1 MENKSSSKFI
11 NVNNKKW
18 SLGGLFRR
26 KKKDDASESSSEEDR
41 KAGFTPQKRKP
52 NPKPKAKRQNKLI
65 NAFDH
70 IIIAPVDKSKET
82 DSLKSFDRITTPTDS
97 NRSTGSLDRRLRR
110 ERLRAARIYAKEI
123 SSDEEIVSIN
133 SSSISRFRSDESLGN
148 HSGSSGKKTRAARTE
163 RYLKRMSKGDEL
175 GQIVQQVSRWHTQP
189 ITPGF
194 SYDHSNNDHRYI
206 RQPSEGLRTS
216 ASLTNVPSQKLNQI
230 WSIPMRSKPQELI
243 KDQDNRSISYENHLY
258 RPSSQ
263 RIISKTGPPAPPPR
277 DPQRRLT
284 IYNPSESRPLSYA
297 FDKNISSSQSLGISS
312 NNRCV
317 SDDRL
322 WGGPASSI
330 QQLQQQQQ
338 PNRPASV
345 QPAQEQRRF
354 ITRNETE
361 FAKNLRNLSTQQD
374 YKYIADAAPRS
385 RRPIHVVQDEV
396 KGTTAPNTTEH
407 SSPQVRL
414 RTSKSGIQSPMKS
427 AADFW
432 KQIDQAESGN
442 RGRSTERMYSV
453 KPRSVSHS
461 RAHDLS
467 TSSWNNRYQVD
478 NDGGNR
484 RDDNVDNNVVLKPS
498 KSCVFQP
505 KPTAVTSTAKAFE
518 KQQEKTNSMPSYYTV
533 KAILNSPANKY
544 EEHVA
549 KTVVQPMQPIK
560 YKPKL
565 PLPMP
570 SNRLL
575 SQKNSTSEDDLLDG
589 HRRQRKKST
598 NLEDA
603 INELEAIYKSLGLAD
618 ENLMDRAE
626 RRDIPKFNPI
636 LHVAPDDEEDNDDDD
651 IGENAEPDVVL
662 DDVAYRNLKRANS
675 IPKIIE
681 LQPPFG
687 IPIGPIPSTPP
698 GSNYLHASPDN
709 TNKPMFI
716 ARKTPDLVS
725 DDLAVRN
732 LRKDSPVRQVGFV
745 KVEHCIQPSALRK
758 KQRAVR
764 SMSEN
769 IYNLIQ
775 RDAAKPNGGC
785 LDDYDVMAGSL
796 NNAASLKDITSGD
809 DNDHPTTL
817 HLLQRERQQSDTST
831 DRRRGRNAGA
841 VFNLPSTLKTSPT
854 KVPFITKQH
863 RPTMTLNQKPP
874 IPLPR
879 NNMSP
884 DLAACDN
891 SGMEDILNAIAKEAK
906 ESSEKLSRD
915 LLELRKEMDGGKK
928 GFRPID
934 SSKLKLMSN
943 VKMEKDIDN
952 VSRAAKRFEE
962 LLEDVV
968 DAGVAV
974 EPTNESV
981 RNKRSFSKEKQFLKN
996 INDVADAAKVCEHAI
1011 GMVVESK
1018 TKSNETIPNSPK
1030 REPKNVE
1037 ESTSVAQLL
1046 EKLEPNDRNIGSI
1059 AKRCMRQLSELGELN
1074 NEIVEKKAL
1083 PLTAQSLSSIDGAD
1097 YDNLNADLMTFN
1109 RSVNNVPQTNATV
1122 EKQSVEQQKEPDFK
1136 RRVQEEIDK
1145 IMQECAEEAE
1155 KKCTLPSESKFVSSE
1170 EELNILLLPPS
1181 ETKSECRVDK
1191 TKTTTTTTNT
1201 TTPYSSPLDDQT
1213 KSSSDCLK
1221 SSSVTPNRINSS
1233 SITSFNEQSSSDF
1246 AKSISSD
1253 NALVASEGIKTTST
1267 TSCEPA
1273 PSPAIKS
1280 STVSP
1285 FTVSS
1290 PSPPLILTPIDDN
1303 ERSQYNSSEEL
1314 AMIFGMKTPSPSP
1327 GNIGV
1332 MSLVS
1337 TKTLPEH
1344 DFASEI
1350 LLPLSDCRS
1359 AFINLETIE
1368 ESHEE
1373 CAEDELCDADASN
1386 HTNVTMSGVNK
1397 SHELLACLD
1406 RQSENVETVNCEH
1419 DSDDD
1424 GVSGVAKL
1432 QLPIHATNSKLVQ
1445 RHRSATNQMPFNLP
1459 SCDTKSSDPCDS
1471 SLSVINPN
1479 HLLLA
1484 LSVGVANNDLFTIA
1498 AILIA
1503 IVTVIVFI
1511 FL

>member
-26 KKKDDASESSSEEDR
+26 KKKDEASESSSEEDR

-52 NPKPKAKRQNKLI
+52 KSKPKAKRSNKLI

-70 IIIAPVDKSKET
+70 IIIAPSEKSKDT

-110 ERLRAARIYAKEI
+110 ERLRAARIYAKQI

-148 HSGSSGKKTRAARTE
+148 HSGSSCKKTRAARTE

-194 SYDHSNNDHRYI
+194 SYDHSINENRYI
-206 RQPSEGLRTS
+206 RQPNEGLRTS

-230 WSIPMRSKPQELI
+230 WSVPMRSKPQEPI

-263 RIISKTGPPAPPPR
+263 RIINKAGPPAPPPR

-284 IYNPSESRPLSYA
+284 IYNPSETRPLSYA
-297 FDKNISSSQSLGISS
+297 FDKNTSNSQSIGISS
-312 NNRCV
+312 NSRCV

-322 WGGPASSI
+322 WGPISNM
-330 QQLQQQQQ
+330 QQ
-338 PNRPASV
+338 PHRPASV
-345 QPAQEQRRF
+345 QPVQEPRRF

-374 YKYIADAAPRS
+374 YKYIADATPRS
-385 RRPIHVVQDEV
+385 RRPIHVLQDDT
-396 KGTTAPNTTEH
+396 KGTNSANITKH
-407 SSPQVRL
+407 SPPQVRL
-414 RTSKSGIQSPMKS
+414 RTTKSGIQSPMKS

-432 KQIDQAESGN
+432 KQIDQAESTN
-442 RGRSTERMYSV
+442 RSSRSSDRAQLV

-467 TSSWNNRYQVD
+467 NNSWSNKYQI
-478 NDGGNR
+478 
-484 RDDNVDNNVVLKPS
+484 DDVNVYKQDEHVNSNVVLKPS

-505 KPTAVTSTAKAFE
+505 KTTVTTTAKAFE
-518 KQQEKTNSMPSYYTV
+518 KQHEKTNSMPSYYTV

-549 KTVVQPMQPIK
+549 KTVVQPMEPIK
-560 YKPKL
+560 YKPKV

-570 SNRLL
+570 PNRFL
-575 SQKNSTSEDDLLDG
+575 SQKNSASEENLLDNN
-589 HRRQRKKST
+589 KKSR

-603 INELEAIYKSLGLAD
+603 IKELEDIYKSLGLAD

-626 RRDIPKFNPI
+626 RRDIPKLNQFNPI
-636 LHVAPDDEEDNDDDD
+636 SSFSLDNDDDD
-651 IGENAEPDVVL
+651 DDETGENVEPDVVL
-662 DDVAYRNLKRANS
+662 DDVAYRNFKRANS
-675 IPKIIE
+675 IPKTIE
-681 LQPPFG
+681 TQPKFG

-709 TNKPMFI
+709 TTKLMFI
-716 ARKTPDLVS
+716 ARKTPDVVC

-775 RDAAKPNGGC
+775 RDAAKPSGGC

-796 NNAASLKDITSGD
+796 NNAGSLKDIMSES
-809 DNDHPTTL
+809 DNDHPLTL
-817 HLLQRERQQSDTST
+817 HLLKQERQYSEN
-831 DRRRGRNAGA
+831 DRSKGRNIGA
-841 VFNLPSTLKTSPT
+841 VFNLPSTLKTSA
-854 KVPFITKQH
+854 KKLPFITKQH

-879 NNMSP
+879 NNLSP
-884 DLAACDN
+884 DLTCDK

-915 LLELRKEMDGGKK
+915 LFELRKEMGNKK
-928 GFRPID
+928 DFRPI
-934 SSKLKLMSN
+934 SPKIKIMSN

-968 DAGVAV
+968 DAGVCETV
-974 EPTNESV
+974 KPTESV
-981 RNKRSFSKEKQFLKN
+981 HSKRSFSKEKQFLQN
-996 INDVADAAKVCEHAI
+996 INDVADAAKACEQVI
-1011 GMVVESK
+1011 EMVVDGKGKNDEQTASK
-1018 TKSNETIPNSPK
+1018 SPQTET
-1030 REPKNVE
+1030 KNVE
-1037 ESTSVAQLL
+1037 ENNSVAQLL
-1046 EKLEPNDRNIGSI
+1046 EKLEPDGQHIGAI
-1059 AKRCMRQLSELGELN
+1059 AKRCMRQLSELGDLN
-1074 NEIVEKKAL
+1074 VEVVEKIAL
-1083 PLTAQSLSSIDGAD
+1083 PLTRTSVDGAD
-1097 YDNLNADLMTFN
+1097 YDNLNSDLMKTFN
-1109 RSVNNVPQTNATV
+1109 RSGNEEKTTV
-1122 EKQSVEQQKEPDFK
+1122 ALSVQQPEPDFK

-1155 KKCTLPSESKFVSSE
+1155 KKCTFPSESKFVSSE
-1170 EELNILLLPPS
+1170 EELNIILLPPS
-1181 ETKSECRVDK
+1181 ETKTEKIIDDK
-1191 TKTTTTTTNT
+1191 SN
-1201 TTPYSSPLDDQT
+1201 TPYSSPLDDQN
-1213 KSSSDCLK
+1213 KSSSDYLK
-1221 SSSVTPNRINSS
+1221 STSVTPNRINSS

-1253 NALVASEGIKTTST
+1253 NHLASEGIKSTST

-1273 PSPAIKS
+1273 QSPAIKS

-1290 PSPPLILTPIDDN
+1290 PSPPLILTPADDN

-1327 GNIGV
+1327 AGNIGV
-1332 MSLVS
+1332 LSLVS

-1344 DFASEI
+1344 DFANEI
-1350 LLPLSDCRS
+1350 SLPLPDCRS

-1368 ESHEE
+1368 ELHEE
-1373 CAEDELCDADASN
+1373 CADDELCDNASN
-1386 HTNVTMSGVNK
+1386 HTNASISSVDNQHKCAS
-1397 SHELLACLD
+1397 LD
-1406 RQSENVETVNCEH
+1406 RESESELKQLSKCLSDTDVNNLMKPKICATK
-1419 DSDDD
+1419 ST
-1424 GVSGVAKL
+1424 
-1432 QLPIHATNSKLVQ
+1432 TNSNNESI
-1445 RHRSATNQMPFNLP
+1445 HRRANSQTPFHQ
-1459 SCDTKSSDPCDS
+1459 SGDTKSSDS
-1471 SLSVINPN
+1471 SESRLSVINPN
-1479 HLLLA
+1479 HMLLA
-1484 LSVGVANNDLFTIA
+1484 LTVGVEHNEFQAIA
-1498 AILIA
+1498 AIIIA
-1503 IVTVIVFI
+1503 IIIVIVFI

>member
-1 MENKSSSKFI
+1 MDNKSSKFI

-26 KKKDDASESSSEEDR
+26 KKKDEASESSSEEDR

-52 NPKPKAKRQNKLI
+52 KPKPKTKRPNKLI

-70 IIIAPVDKSKET
+70 IILTPSEKSKET

-148 HSGSSGKKTRAARTE
+148 HSGSSCKKTRAARTE
-163 RYLKRMSKGDEL
+163 RYMKRLSKGDEL

-189 ITPGF
+189 ITPGY
-194 SYDHSNNDHRYI
+194 SYEHSINENRCI

-230 WSIPMRSKPQELI
+230 WSVPLRTKPQELI

-263 RIISKTGPPAPPPR
+263 RFINKTGPPAPPPR

-284 IYNPSESRPLSYA
+284 IYNSSESRPLSYA
-297 FDKNISSSQSLGISS
+297 FDKNTPSSQSLGISS
-312 NNRCV
+312 NSRCV

-322 WGGPASSI
+322 WGPISNM
-330 QQLQQQQQ
+330 QQ

-345 QPAQEQRRF
+345 QPVQEPRRF
-354 ITRNETE
+354 ITRNENE

-374 YKYIADAAPRS
+374 YKYIADATPRS
-385 RRPIHVVQDEV
+385 RRPIHVVQDEM
-396 KGTTAPNTTEH
+396 KGMSNSSNVTEH
-407 SSPQVRL
+407 SPPQVRL
-414 RTSKSGIQSPMKS
+414 RTTKSGIQSPMKS

-432 KQIDQAESGN
+432 KQIDQAESSN
-442 RGRSTERMYSV
+442 RSRSSDRVQLV

-461 RAHDLS
+461 RAHDIS
-467 TSSWNNRYQVD
+467 NNNWTNRNHNDDVNMYKSSV
-478 NDGGNR
+478 
-484 RDDNVDNNVVLKPS
+484 NVNNNVELKSS
-498 KSCVFQP
+498 KSCIFQP
-505 KPTAVTSTAKAFE
+505 KTTVTNTAKAFE
-518 KQQEKTNSMPSYYTV
+518 KQHEKTNSMPSYYTV

-560 YKPKL
+560 YKPKV

-570 SNRLL
+570 PNRYL
-575 SQKNSTSEDDLLDG
+575 SRKNSASEDDLLES
-589 HRRQRKKST
+589 HKRARKKST

-603 INELEAIYKSLGLAD
+603 INELEAIYKSLGLGD

-626 RRDIPKFNPI
+626 RRDIPKLNQFNPI
-636 LHVAPDDEEDNDDDD
+636 LNISPDNDDDD
-651 IGENAEPDVVL
+651 DENGMSLEPDVVL
-662 DDVAYRNLKRANS
+662 DDVAYRNFKRANS
-675 IPKIIE
+675 IPKTIE
-681 LQPPFG
+681 PQPPFG

-709 TNKPMFI
+709 TTKLLFI

-775 RDAAKPNGGC
+775 RDAAKPCGGC

-796 NNAASLKDITSGD
+796 TNAGSLKDIMSGD

-817 HLLQRERQQSDTST
+817 NLLQQERQYSEN
-831 DRRRGRNAGA
+831 DRNKSRNVGA
-841 VFNLPSTLKTSPT
+841 VFNLPSTLKTSPS
-854 KVPFITKQH
+854 KLPFITKQH

-879 NNMSP
+879 NNLSP
-884 DLAACDN
+884 DLTCDK

-915 LLELRKEMDGGKK
+915 LFELRKEMRSKK
-928 GFRPID
+928 DFRPI
-934 SSKLKLMSN
+934 SPKTKLTSNLKL
-943 VKMEKDIDN
+943 EKDIDN

-962 LLEDVV
+962 LLDDVV
-968 DAGVAV
+968 DGGGGC
-974 EPTNESV
+974 EHIESV
-981 RNKRSFSKEKQFLKN
+981 QTTQRKIPKEKQLLQN
-996 INDVADAAKVCEHAI
+996 INDVADAAKACEQVIEMA
-1011 GMVVESK
+1011 VDEKV
-1018 TKSNETIPNSPK
+1018 K
-1030 REPKNVE
+1030 REEKRTISKSPQPIGEINKYE
-1037 ESTSVAQLL
+1037 ESNSVAQLL
-1046 EKLEPNDRNIGSI
+1046 EKLEPNGKHIGAI
-1059 AKRCMRQLSELGELN
+1059 AKRCMRQLSELGDLN
-1074 NEIVEKKAL
+1074 VEIVEKKPL
-1083 PLTAQSLSSIDGAD
+1083 PSTETKAVRTSMDGAD
-1097 YDNLNADLMTFN
+1097 YDNLNSDLMKTFT
-1109 RSVNNVPQTNATV
+1109 RSTSDKKTRSTAKHETQLL
-1122 EKQSVEQQKEPDFK
+1122 EHKEPDFK
-1136 RRVQEEIDK
+1136 RKVQEEIDK

-1170 EELNILLLPPS
+1170 EELNILLIPPS
-1181 ETKSECRVDK
+1181 ETKIEKVLDDK
-1191 TKTTTTTTNT
+1191 TT
-1201 TTPYSSPLDDQT
+1201 TTPYSSPLEDQN
-1213 KSSSDCLK
+1213 KSSSDYLK
-1221 SSSVTPNRINSS
+1221 SSSATPNRINSS

-1253 NALVASEGIKTTST
+1253 NQLASEGIKTTST

-1273 PSPAIKS
+1273 QSPAIKS

-1285 FTVSS
+1285 FTTS
-1290 PSPPLILTPIDDN
+1290 PSPPLILTPADDD

-1327 GNIGV
+1327 AGNIGV

-1337 TKTLPEH
+1337 TKKLPEH
-1344 DFASEI
+1344 DFANEI
-1350 LLPLSDCRS
+1350 SLPLSDCRS

-1368 ESHEE
+1368 EAHEE
-1373 CAEDELCDADASN
+1373 CADDELCDNAPN
-1386 HTNVTMSGVNK
+1386 HTNYNHSPMSHVDNQRA
-1397 SHELLACLD
+1397 SACLD
-1406 RQSENVETVNCEH
+1406 SDSEQSLSIDCNVNGTVDALSDCAPKTDVNNLIRTEISATSNSEN
-1419 DSDDD
+1419 
-1424 GVSGVAKL
+1424 
-1432 QLPIHATNSKLVQ
+1432 QIF
-1445 RHRSATNQMPFNLP
+1445 HRRSNGQSFNAP
-1459 SCDTKSSDPCDS
+1459 SDTKSSDPCDS
-1471 SLSVINPN
+1471 CLSVITP
-1479 HLLLA
+1479 HHVLLA
-1484 LSVGVANNDLFTIA
+1484 CTAGVASNELITI
-1498 AILIA
+1498 IA
-1503 IVTVIVFI
+1503 IIIAIITVIVFI
-1511 FL
+1511 LL

>member
-26 KKKDDASESSSEEDR
+26 KKKDEASESSSEEDR
-41 KAGFTPQKRKP
+41 KAGFTPQKRKQK
-52 NPKPKAKRQNKLI
+52 PKPKTKRPNKLI

-70 IIIAPVDKSKET
+70 IIIAPSEKCKET

-123 SSDEEIVSIN
+123 SSDEEIISVN

-148 HSGSSGKKTRAARTE
+148 HSGSSCKKTRAARTE

-194 SYDHSNNDHRYI
+194 SYDHSINENRYI

-230 WSIPMRSKPQELI
+230 WSVPMRSKPQETF

-263 RIISKTGPPAPPPR
+263 RVINKAGPAPPAPPPR

-297 FDKNISSSQSLGISS
+297 FDKNISQSIGISS

-322 WGGPASSI
+322 WGPISNM
-330 QQLQQQQQ
+330 QQ
-338 PNRPASV
+338 PHRPASV
-345 QPAQEQRRF
+345 QPVQEPRRF
-354 ITRNETE
+354 ITRNENE

-385 RRPIHVVQDEV
+385 RRPIHVMQDDGKV
-396 KGTTAPNTTEH
+396 TNSANITEH
-407 SSPQVRL
+407 SPPQVRL
-414 RTSKSGIQSPMKS
+414 RTTKSGIQSPMKS

-432 KQIDQAESGN
+432 KQIDQAESTN
-442 RGRSTERMYSV
+442 RSRSSDRVQLV

-467 TSSWNNRYQVD
+467 NNSWSNRSQIDDANVYR
-478 NDGGNR
+478 NDGNE
-484 RDDNVDNNVVLKPS
+484 NTNVVLKPS

-505 KPTAVTSTAKAFE
+505 KTTVTNTAKAFE
-518 KQQEKTNSMPSYYTV
+518 KQYEKTNSMPSYYTV

-560 YKPKL
+560 YKPKV
-565 PLPMP
+565 PVPMP
-570 SNRLL
+570 PNRYL
-575 SQKNSTSEDDLLDG
+575 SQNKNSASEDDLLENIKKS
-589 HRRQRKKST
+589 RKKST

-626 RRDIPKFNPI
+626 RRDIPKLKQFNPI
-636 LHVAPDDEEDNDDDD
+636 LSISPNNEDDDD
-651 IGENAEPDVVL
+651 DDETGENVEPDVVL
-662 DDVAYRNLKRANS
+662 DDVAYRNYKRANS
-675 IPKIIE
+675 IPKTIE
-681 LQPPFG
+681 PQPPFG

-698 GSNYLHASPDN
+698 GSNYLNASPDN
-709 TNKPMFI
+709 TTKLMFI

-775 RDAAKPNGGC
+775 RDAAKPSGGC
-785 LDDYDVMAGSL
+785 LDDYDVMAGSM
-796 NNAASLKDITSGD
+796 NNAGSLNDIMSGD
-809 DNDHPTTL
+809 DNDHPLTL
-817 HLLQRERQQSDTST
+817 HLLKQERQYSEN
-831 DRRRGRNAGA
+831 DRSKGRNIGA

-854 KVPFITKQH
+854 KLPFITKQH

-879 NNMSP
+879 NNLSP
-884 DLAACDN
+884 DLTCDK

-915 LLELRKEMDGGKK
+915 LFELRKEMNNKK
-928 GFRPID
+928 EFRPI
-934 SSKLKLMSN
+934 SPKMKIMSN

-968 DAGVAV
+968 DAGVCETV
-974 EPTNESV
+974 KPVESV
-981 RNKRSFSKEKQFLKN
+981 HSKRSFSKEKQFLQN
-996 INDVADAAKVCEHAI
+996 INDVADAAKACEQVI
-1011 GMVVESK
+1011 EKVVDVKVKNTEVMVANSQQP
-1018 TKSNETIPNSPK
+1018 ET
-1030 REPKNVE
+1030 KNVE
-1037 ESTSVAQLL
+1037 ENNSVAQLL
-1046 EKLEPNDRNIGSI
+1046 EKLEPNGQHISAI
-1059 AKRCMRQLSELGELN
+1059 AKRCMRQLSELGDLN
-1074 NEIVEKKAL
+1074 VEVVEKKAL
-1083 PLTAQSLSSIDGAD
+1083 PLTRTSVDGAD
-1097 YDNLNADLMTFN
+1097 YDNLNSDLMKTFS
-1109 RSVNNVPQTNATV
+1109 RSGNEENSKMTDSLSA
-1122 EKQSVEQQKEPDFK
+1122 QQPEPDFK

-1181 ETKSECRVDK
+1181 ETKMEKVNDNKS
-1191 TKTTTTTTNT
+1191 N
-1201 TTPYSSPLDDQT
+1201 TPYSSPLDDQN

-1246 AKSISSD
+1246 AKSISSSD
-1253 NALVASEGIKTTST
+1253 NPLASEGIKTTST

-1273 PSPAIKS
+1273 QSPAIKS

-1285 FTVSS
+1285 FTTS
-1290 PSPPLILTPIDDN
+1290 PSPPLMLTPADDN

-1327 GNIGV
+1327 GNVSV

-1344 DFASEI
+1344 DFANEI
-1350 LLPLSDCRS
+1350 SLPLTDCRS

-1373 CAEDELCDADASN
+1373 CADDEVCDNASN
-1386 HTNVTMSGVNK
+1386 LTNESISSVDHQQECGSLDTESE
-1397 SHELLACLD
+1397 SELLSKC
-1406 RQSENVETVNCEH
+1406 
-1419 DSDDD
+1419 
-1424 GVSGVAKL
+1424 VSNGTAVDNLIKTKISTK
-1432 QLPIHATNSKLVQ
+1432 PTTSSNNEFVQ
-1445 RHRSATNQMPFNLP
+1445 RRANSLTPFNQ
-1459 SCDTKSSDPCDS
+1459 SSSTKSSDPCES
-1471 SLSVINPN
+1471 CLSVINPN
-1479 HLLLA
+1479 HVLLA
-1484 LSVGVANNDLFTIA
+1484 LTVGVANNDLLTIA
-1498 AILIA
+1498 AIIVA
-1503 IVTVIVFI
+1503 IITVIVFI